1 MTLEEFVNLFDGTQ
15 VPIAFDHFK
24 TPQKL
29 PYMVY
34 TIISNNN
41 MPADDKV
48 YYTTP
53 QIQLELYSVS
63 KNMALETTVE
73 NVLDGFFYEK
83 DEGYLFDEQMYMVTY
98 QFTLR

>member
-24 TPQKL
+24 TAQKL

-34 TIISNNN
+34 TIIGNNN
-41 MPADDKV
+41 MPADDVV

-63 KNMALETTVE
+63 KNTTLEATIE
-73 NVLDGFFYEK
+73 NVLNGFFYEK
-83 DEGYLFDEQMYMVTY
+83 NEGYLFDEQMYMVTY

>member
-24 TPQKL
+24 TAQKL

-63 KNMALETTVE
+63 KNPTLETTVE

>member
-24 TPQKL
+24 TAQKL

-41 MPADDKV
+41 MPADDVV

-63 KNMALETTVE
+63 KNTTLEATIE
-73 NVLDGFFYEK
+73 NVLNGFFYEK
-83 DEGYLFDEQMYMVTY
+83 NEGYLFDEQMYMVTY

>member
-24 TPQKL
+24 TAQKL

-53 QIQLELYSVS
+53 QIQLELYSAS
-63 KNMALETTVE
+63 KNPTLETTVE